1 MVNLISMYQQ
11 WSRFKPPSLI
21 SLR

>member
-11 WSRFKPPSLI
+11 WSRFYH
-21 SLR
+21 